1 MSDPNLITS
10 GLSRRVT
17 VEGHEL
23 RIEIYKLEDDKSWTL
38 EVVDEEGTS
47 FVWDDLFAS
56 DQDAIDEA
64 LNLIETEGLSAFR
77 DNDNVIPFPK
87 R

>member
-17 VEGHEL
+17 VEGHKL
-23 RIEIYKLEDDKSWTL
+23 SIEIYKLEHGKGWTL
-38 EVVDEEGTS
+38 EIVDEEGTS

-56 DQDAIDEA
+56 DQAAIDEA
-64 LNLIETEGLSAFR
+64 LNIIEKEGLSAFR
-77 DNDNVIPFPK
+77 DTSNVIPFPK
-87 R
+87 K

>member
-1 MSDPNLITS
+1 MSDPNLVTS